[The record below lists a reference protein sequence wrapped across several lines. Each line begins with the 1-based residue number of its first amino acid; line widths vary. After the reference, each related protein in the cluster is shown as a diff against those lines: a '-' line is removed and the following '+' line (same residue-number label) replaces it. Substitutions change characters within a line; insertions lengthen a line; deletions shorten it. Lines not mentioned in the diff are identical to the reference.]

1 MKRSSRILPLVFS
14 ALAASAAAVAN
25 EPSGATTSFHGG
37 HGHRLRHFDRCLST
51 LGLSTEQ
58 QAAIQSIRSDSR
70 AAIQPDLAALKAAHA
85 KLQAD
90 LSSGA
95 DKSVLGQDVL
105 DQDASRA
112 KLRSGFQATHDQ
124 IVAKLSPDQ
133 QTALAT
139 CSSSGRAS
147 GDSGAE
153 QEPAQQ

>member
-1 MKRSSRILPLVFS
+1 MKRSSRILSLALA

-25 EPSGATTSFHGG
+25 EPSGPTTSLHVG
-37 HGHRLRHFDRCLST
+37 HGHRLRQFERCLST
-51 LGLSTEQ
+51 VGLSTEQ

-105 DQDASRA
+105 DQDTYRA
-112 KLRSGFQATHDQ
+112 KVRGGFQAAHEQ
-124 IVAKLSPDQ
+124 IVARLTPDQ
-133 QTALAT
+133 QASLAT
-139 CSSSGRAS
+139 CSGPGRAS
-147 GDSGAE
+147 GNSSAE
-153 QEPAQQ
+153 EEQQ